1 MAVLQNA
8 YIVVAIEK
16 MGLLYLKMSV
26 RASMF
31 WNAALPSGAP
41 IGITFLENHKNQP
54 TGHIR
59 TLTQVVSKTK
69 R

>member
-1 MAVLQNA
+1 MIMDFQQHDV
-8 YIVVAIEK
+8 I
-16 MGLLYLKMSV
+16 
-26 RASMF
+26 F

-59 TLTQVVSKTK
+59 TLTQVVSITK